1 MPPALLPFA
10 ALVPPWPWVEPVVR
24 AAWVHQ
30 EAVVWGQVVLQW
42 LWHQQLLRLPP
53 PPRVGLQTSQVERP
67 WAEAVDPLV
76 TDRMEE
82 QVGGLWV
89 AGVEEQEKDH
99 RKAGAAK
106 KQVVRAEGP

>member
-1 MPPALLPFA
+1 MPPAPLPFA
-10 ALVPPWPWVEPVVR
+10 ALVPPWPWVEPVVL

-53 PPRVGLQTSQVERP
+53 PPRVGLQTSQVGRP
-67 WAEAVDPLV
+67 WAVDPLV

>member
-10 ALVPPWPWVEPVVR
+10 ALVPPWPWVEPV

-42 LWHQQLLRLPP
+42 LWHQQFLRLPP
-53 PPRVGLQTSQVERP
+53 PLRVGLQTSQVGRP
-67 WAEAVDPLV
+67 WAVDPLV

-82 QVGGLWV
+82 QVRGLLV
-89 AGVEEQEKDH
+89 AGVKEQEKDH
-99 RKAGAAK
+99 RKAGTAK